1 MGIEQ
6 TFINKFMRIFEIE
19 KPKSPEQLRMDQL
32 RANSKR
38 ASNAVKVE
46 RNRQKMQ
53 RAQKAMQAL
62 RAPAIKKPTS
72 TI

>member
-53 RAQKAMQAL
+53 RAQKALQ
-62 RAPAIKKPTS
+62 
-72 TI
+72 TIRNPGLKTPV

>member
-19 KPKSPEQLRMDQL
+19 KPKSPEQLRLDQL

-38 ASNAVKVE
+38 ASNALKIE

-53 RAQKAMQAL
+53 RAQKALQTITNPAL
-62 RAPAIKKPTS
+62 KAPV
-72 TI
+72 

>member
-19 KPKSPEQLRMDQL
+19 KPKSPEQLRLDQL

-38 ASNAVKVE
+38 ASNALKME

-53 RAQKAMQAL
+53 RAQKAL
-62 RAPAIKKPTS
+62 RSIRPVTS
-72 TI
+72 TN